1 MLKLSNVKH
10 TWVILGM
17 TLCHLDLV
25 SYMGSFLG
33 CKIKI
38 KMWLLV
44 HSMISQYHHP
54 FSKKCVVSNC
64 NGFKRT
70 HERQELSSSVCQVEM
85 VYSILWF
92 PFSWE
97 KMSLKWKWWKLN
109 GKRLENFSAS
119 CIIQYIRKFINLFK
133 VAKWILFI
141 QADNF

>member
-44 HSMISQYHHP
+44 HSMTSQYHHP
-54 FSKKCVVSNC
+54 FSKNVC
-64 NGFKRT
+64 GFKLQWLQT
-70 HERQELSSSVCQVEM
+70 HTWTTRAFKLSMSSRNGIFNFMVSIFVGKDVFEM
-85 VYSILWF
+85 KMMKAQWQKIGKFQWIVHNSIY
-92 PFSWE
+92 P
-97 KMSLKWKWWKLN
+97 KIYKSLKGNQLI
-109 GKRLENFSAS
+109 NFHS
-119 CIIQYIRKFINLFK
+119 N
-133 VAKWILFI
+133 W
-141 QADNF
+141 